1 LHCPLHS
8 RKDDSVLYRNAAAPW
23 LFAAGGVVLG
33 LVGLRA
39 FSTMTRRT
47 RAGVADASGDSE
59 TRDPAPTR
67 APDSAPAPSSEH
79 AAAQHSGEN
88 VSPTEDGQS
97 PQMQPRAFSREAYD
111 EELEVALN
119 GSAPIIGDAYD
130 AVAPD
135 ELATEWLSRATQ
147 GAMLASP
154 GEPLDPEVA
163 ELLRD
168 AGLSLVSEG
177 SLNFASPDE
186 LEAAVGIDLEG
197 TEDQFELEFDYSGVM
212 SRQ

>member
-1 LHCPLHS
+1 M
-8 RKDDSVLYRNAAAPW
+8 K
-23 LFAAGGVVLG
+23 
-33 LVGLRA
+33 
-39 FSTMTRRT
+39 RRG
-47 RAGVADASGDSE
+47 RAGVAEPTSDSE
-59 TRDPAPTR
+59 TRDPPLTR
-67 APDSAPAPSSEH
+67 APDSAPAPISEH
-79 AAAQHSGEN
+79 AASQHSGEN
-88 VSPTEDGQS
+88 VSPQEDGQS
-97 PQMQPRAFSREAYD
+97 PLTQRRAFDQEALD

-119 GSAPIIGDAYD
+119 GRAPMIGDAYD

-147 GAMLASP
+147 GAMLPSP

-177 SLNFASPDE
+177 SLNFASPDQ

-212 SRQ
+212 TRQ

>member
-1 LHCPLHS
+1 MQ
-8 RKDDSVLYRNAAAPW
+8 R
-23 LFAAGGVVLG
+23 
-33 LVGLRA
+33 RA
-39 FSTMTRRT
+39 F
-47 RAGVADASGDSE
+47 DQ
-59 TRDPAPTR
+59 
-67 APDSAPAPSSEH
+67 
-79 AAAQHSGEN
+79 AAL
-88 VSPTEDGQS
+88 
-97 PQMQPRAFSREAYD
+97 D

-119 GSAPIIGDAYD
+119 GSAPIIGDTYD

-177 SLNFASPDE
+177 SLNFASADQ